1 MNKTDY
7 STTNIPEDLKKCIKF
22 HGHLCPGL
30 VYGYLVA
37 QEAIHIL
44 NLRHSEDEEVVAVCE
59 SDSCAVDA
67 LQVLLGT
74 TAGKGN
80 LLIKDYGKN
89 AYTVINRSKKLSY
102 RFSRREYYDYKGKNK
117 EEFDLLSKAVSSG
130 SAAKDQLMR
139 HKLLKAK
146 DLLARPFDEVFL
158 TKKVE
163 FSMPPY
169 AELAPS
175 EVCSKC
181 GEMTMSTKMVATEN
195 GERVC
200 IPCSEKTG
208 LLQH

>member
-7 STTNIPEDLKKCIKF
+7 STANIPEDLRKCIAF

-30 VYGYLVA
+30 VYGYLIA
-37 QEAIHIL
+37 QQAISIL
-44 NLRHSEDEEVVAVCE
+44 NLKHSQDEEVVAICE

-67 LQVLLGT
+67 LQFLLGT

-80 LLIKDYGKN
+80 LFIKDFGKN

-130 SAAKDQLMR
+130 SATQKQMIR
-139 HKLLKAK
+139 HKLLKAN
-146 DLLARPFDEVFL
+146 DLLSRPFDEVFL
-158 TKKVE
+158 TTRVE

-169 AELAPS
+169 ASLAPS

-181 GEMTMSTKMVATEN
+181 GEMTMATKMVTTEN
-195 GERVC
+195 GEYVC
-200 IPCSEKTG
+200 IPCSK
-208 LLQH
+208 Q